1 MPKFNE
7 EEILRRL
14 KLLSQLKPTPEATE
28 HATERAR
35 QTLTDKQKRR
45 ESSNARIW
53 RAIIKSPIT
62 KLAAAAVIIMA
73 IGLFLVHQGPSEP
86 VETTKA
92 AKVAKSPA
100 EMMTAISLTIA
111 YRRGGLE
118 AVEQQCEK
126 AIEMF
131 GPRPKSISVR
141 ELLEDFNSENSERT
155 KL

>member
-1 MPKFNE
+1 MFENE
-7 EEILRRL
+7 SDFKNIVSRLNIDNKPNVNHRENLRR
-14 KLLSQLKPTPEATE
+14 KIVSAFSKGQQPKTTW
-28 HATERAR
+28 
-35 QTLTDKQKRR
+35 Q
-45 ESSNARIW
+45 S
-53 RAIIKSPIT
+53 IIKSPIT
-62 KLAAAAVIIMA
+62 KLAAAAVIIIA

-126 AIEMF
+126 AIEMC
-131 GPRPKSISVR
+131 GPRPKSISVQ

-155 KL
+155 KS

>member
-1 MPKFNE
+1 MFKNENDFKNIVNQLNIDNKPNDAHRENLRWKMLSAFSKGQQPKTTWQ
-7 EEILRRL
+7 
-14 KLLSQLKPTPEATE
+14 S
-28 HATERAR
+28 
-35 QTLTDKQKRR
+35 
-45 ESSNARIW
+45 
-53 RAIIKSPIT
+53 IIKSPIT
-62 KLAAAAVIIMA
+62 KLAAAVIIIA
-73 IGLFLVHQGPSEP
+73 IGLFLAHQGPSEP

-126 AIEMF
+126 AIEML
-131 GPRPKSISVR
+131 GPRPKTISVQ

>member
-14 KLLSQLKPTPEATE
+14 KLLSQLKPTPEAAE
-28 HATERAR
+28 RATERAR

>member
-1 MPKFNE
+1 MGSYKMFENE
-7 EEILRRL
+7 DDFKNIVDRLNIDDKPNDSHRENLRRQM
-14 KLLSQLKPTPEATE
+14 LSTFGEGQQPKTTW
-28 HATERAR
+28 
-35 QTLTDKQKRR
+35 Q
-45 ESSNARIW
+45 S
-53 RAIIKSPIT
+53 IIKNPIT
-62 KLAAAAVIIMA
+62 KLAAAAVIIIA
-73 IGLFLVHQGPSEP
+73 IGLFLVYQGPSEP

-126 AIEMF
+126 AIEML
-131 GPRPKSISVR
+131 GSRPKTISVQ

>member
-1 MPKFNE
+1 MEDYEMFQNE
-7 EEILRRL
+7 NDLKKLLNQLNIETDSNPAHRENLRRQM
-14 KLLSQLKPTPEATE
+14 LSAFSEGQQPKTTW
-28 HATERAR
+28 
-35 QTLTDKQKRR
+35 Q
-45 ESSNARIW
+45 S
-53 RAIIKSPIT
+53 IIKSPIT
-62 KLAAAAVIIMA
+62 KLAAAVIIIA

-92 AKVAKSPA
+92 VKVAKSPA

-126 AIEMF
+126 AIEML
-131 GPRPKSISVR
+131 GPRPKSISVQ

>member
-1 MPKFNE
+1 MFENE
-7 EEILRRL
+7 NDFKKIVSQLNIDNKPNDAHRENLRR
-14 KLLSQLKPTPEATE
+14 KMLSAFGEGQQPKTTW
-28 HATERAR
+28 
-35 QTLTDKQKRR
+35 Q
-45 ESSNARIW
+45 SIM
-53 RAIIKSPIT
+53 KSPIT

-126 AIEMF
+126 AIEML
-131 GPRPKSISVR
+131 GSRPKTISVQ